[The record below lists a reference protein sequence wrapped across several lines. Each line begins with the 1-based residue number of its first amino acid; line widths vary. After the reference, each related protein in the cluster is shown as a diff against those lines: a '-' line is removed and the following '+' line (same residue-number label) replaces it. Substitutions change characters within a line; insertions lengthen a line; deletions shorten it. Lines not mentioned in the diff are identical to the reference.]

1 MKVVTIG
8 RSKENNDI
16 VINDE
21 KVSRNHLQMIMDDQG
36 NYSVLDLNSTNG
48 TFVNGRRI
56 TGQVPL
62 KTTDEL
68 RIGNTVLSW
77 QCYFDSQVNTG
88 TLHPKH
94 PQPPII
100 QDPPHKPIS
109 ISDPVPQKRWLIY
122 VIIGAVVMLLAGG
135 GIGLYKYKHGA
146 DSKVGAAKA
155 EAEYQEAEAEYQKA
169 EAEYQTAQADSAKAA
184 RDLAEK
190 QAFADRAQAEADRAA
205 RQAAESKSKEDQRIA
220 NVKAKEAEK
229 AREAMTKAE
238 NAAKQS
244 AGLAEAKAKEL
255 QDKQK
260 ELDKVKEELKT
271 VSAELEKTK
280 SELLKAQR
288 ESRKKLFNSYL
299 RQMKGHEDEFC
310 NQRGWGKGGN
320 AKKTIETKYNN
331 ASDAEQQR
339 IIEAMETFVNTIE
352 STAPVPS
359 KTGTKESSSQDK
371 PKTSDKESSTHDTS
385 MQNDKGIAKPD
396 TLNKQ

>member
-21 KVSRNHLQMIMDDQG
+21 KVSRNHLQMILDDQG

-68 RIGNTVLSW
+68 KIGNTVLSW
-77 QCYFDSQVNTG
+77 QCYFDSQVNKG

-94 PQPPII
+94 PQPPVI
-100 QDPPHKPIS
+100 QDPPHKPIPDS
-109 ISDPVPQKRWLIY
+109 PQKKQWLIY
-122 VIIGAVVMLLAGG
+122 VIIGAVVLLLAGG
-135 GIGLYKYKHGA
+135 GIGWYKYKHGA

-190 QAFADRAQAEADRAA
+190 QALADRAQAEADRAA

-229 AREAMTKAE
+229 AKEAMTKAE

-299 RQMKGHEDEFC
+299 RQMKGHEEEFC

-331 ASDAEQQR
+331 ASDADQQK
-339 IIEAMETFVNTIE
+339 IIEAMEIFVNSIE
-352 STAPVPS
+352 STYPVSS
-359 KTGTKESSSQDK
+359 KAGTKESLSKEK
-371 PKTSDKESSTHDTS
+371 PKTSDKESSTQDTS
-385 MQNDKGIAKPD
+385 KPKDKGTAKPD

>member
-88 TLHPKH
+88 TLHSKQ
-94 PQPPII
+94 PQPPVI
-100 QDPPHKPIS
+100 QDSPHKPIP
-109 ISDPVPQKRWLIY
+109 DPAPQKRWLIY
-122 VIIGAVVMLLAGG
+122 VIIGSVVLLLAGG
-135 GIGLYKYKHGA
+135 GIGWYKYKHGA

-190 QAFADRAQAEADRAA
+190 QALADRAQAEADRAA

-220 NVKAKEAEK
+220 DAKAKEAKEAK
-229 AREAMTKAE
+229 EAMTKAE

-244 AGLAEAKAKEL
+244 AGVAEAKAKEL

-260 ELDKVKEELKT
+260 ELEKIQEKLKEVT
-271 VSAELEKTK
+271 AELEKTK

-299 RQMKGHEDEFC
+299 RQMKGHEEEFC
-310 NQRGWGKGGN
+310 DQRSWGKVGN

-352 STAPVPS
+352 NTAPVPS
-359 KTGTKESSSQDK
+359 KTGSKESSSQEK
-371 PKTSDKESSTHDTS
+371 PKTSDKESSTQDTS
-385 MQNDKGIAKPD
+385 KPNDKGTAKPD